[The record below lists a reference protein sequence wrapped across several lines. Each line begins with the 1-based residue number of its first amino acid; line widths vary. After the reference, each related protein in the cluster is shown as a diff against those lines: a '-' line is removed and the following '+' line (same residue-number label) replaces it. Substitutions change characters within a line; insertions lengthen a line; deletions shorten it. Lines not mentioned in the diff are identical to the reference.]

1 VIGSKPRQRGRPPQ
15 ERRDASSWKKVY
27 AAANKAAAKK
37 AAAKAPKPARKRA

>member
-1 VIGSKPRQRGRPPQ
+1 MPSKKHEVKLSAE

-27 AAANKAAAKK
+27 AAANKAAAKE